1 MIMAPIDYNDPN
13 DPWRTPGY
21 DPYKGMSDKQKFL
34 ASLGQVIGIVL
45 GTVVAMIL
53 CALFFSSCTTTQYV
67 PVIEH
72 KTDTVYQNKVKHDSI
87 WQHDSVQIMIKGDSV
102 TIDRWH
108 TKYVSKEVHDTTY
121 ISKTDSVPVPYP
133 VEKLVPA
140 ELTWWQQTRLH
151 IANIMLWALLIAVVV
166 WVGKRHIKKLLP

>member
-1 MIMAPIDYNDPN
+1 MTPIDYNDPN
-13 DPWRTPGY
+13 DMWRNNGY
-21 DPYKGMSDKQKFL
+21 DPYKGMSDEERIK
-34 ASLGQVIGIVL
+34 AGCMQVVTFIVMLIGGLV
-45 GTVVAMIL
+45 L
-53 CALFFSSCTTTQYV
+53 CALFGSCTTTQYV

-151 IANIMLWALLIAVVV
+151 LANIALWALLIAVVV
-166 WVGKRHIKKLLP
+166 WVGKRHIKNLLP